1 MTRTILVHAGRRRY
15 RPAIGNWLPS
25 RGACGL
31 VLLVLLRAGGP
42 ALDAEDW
49 PQWLGPQR
57 DSIWREAGVL
67 EKFPATGPRVLWRTP
82 IGSGYS
88 GPAVAQGR
96 VYVMDRISGA
106 GGQDAERVLCV
117 SEAEGKVLWQQAY
130 PCEFKVSYPA
140 GPRTTPNV
148 DHGKVYTLG
157 AVGTLACWDAE
168 TGEKIW
174 SHELTREY
182 KAKIPMWGFAAHP
195 LVAGEK
201 LICLAGGEGRC
212 VIAFNKHTGEEEWH
226 ALSAKE
232 PGYCPPTMIEVGGRK
247 QLIIWHP
254 ESVNSLDP
262 DTGKLFWTQPFTAN
276 LGLTVATPRL
286 AGNLLLVSSFYN
298 GSLLLRLAADE
309 PRASEVWRGRSD
321 SEIKTDGLHSI
332 ITTPFVDEG
341 YIYGVCSYGQFRCL
355 KLETGER
362 VWESFQPTTGQSTR
376 WGTAFIVKNG
386 NRFFLWNEKGD
397 LIIARLSPQG
407 YQEISR
413 AHLLEPTNRDAGRRV
428 VWSHPAFAN
437 RCLYARNDQEL
448 IRVSLSASNEP

>member
-1 MTRTILVHAGRRRY
+1 MTRTILAPAGRRRV
-15 RPAIGNWLPS
+15 RLAIGDSLPS
-25 RGACGL
+25 RGAFGL
-31 VLLVLLRAGGP
+31 VLLVLLWAGGS

-57 DSIWREAGVL
+57 DSVWRESGVL
-67 EKFPATGPRVLWRTP
+67 EKFPAGGPRVLWRTP

-96 VYVMDRISGA
+96 VYLMDRISGA
-106 GGQDAERVLCV
+106 GGQDEERVLCV
-117 SEAEGKVLWQQAY
+117 SETEGKILWQQAY
-130 PCEFKVSYPA
+130 PCEYKMSYPA
-140 GPRTTPNV
+140 GPRTTPTV
-148 DHGKVYTLG
+148 DQGKVYTLG
-157 AVGTLACWDAE
+157 AAGTLACWDAA
-168 TGEKIW
+168 TGKKIW

-182 KAKIPMWGFAAHP
+182 QAKIPVWGFAAHP
-195 LVAGEK
+195 LVAGDK
-201 LICLAGGEGRC
+201 LIC
-212 VIAFNKHTGEEEWH
+212 
-226 ALSAKE
+226 LSAKE
-232 PGYCPPTMIEVGGRK
+232 PGYCPPTMIEAGGRK

-276 LGLTVATPRL
+276 LGLSVATPRQ

-298 GSLLLRLAADE
+298 GSLLLRLAGDE

-386 NRFFLWNEKGD
+386 NRYFLWNEKGD

-413 AHLLEPTNRDAGRRV
+413 AHLLDPINRDAGRKV

-448 IRVSLSASNEP
+448 IRVLLSAANEP

>member
-1 MTRTILVHAGRRRY
+1 MRKILAHAGRRRF
-15 RPAIGNWLPS
+15 RLAFGDWPS
-25 RGACGL
+25 SLGACGL
-31 VLLVLLRAGGP
+31 VLLVLVWAGGS

-57 DSIWREAGVL
+57 DGIWRESGVL
-67 EKFPATGPRVLWRTP
+67 EKFPATGPRVLWRLP

-96 VYVMDRISGA
+96 VYLMDRISAA
-106 GGQDAERVLCV
+106 GGPDAERVLCV
-117 SEAEGKVLWQQAY
+117 SEAEGKILWQQAY
-130 PCEFKVSYPA
+130 PCEFKISYPA

-148 DHGKVYTLG
+148 DQGKVYTLG

-168 TGEKIW
+168 TGKKIW

-195 LVAGEK
+195 LVAGDK

-276 LGLTVATPRL
+276 AGLTVATPRL
-286 AGNLLLVSSFYN
+286 AGSLLLVSSFYN
-298 GSLLLRLAADE
+298 GSLLLRLAGDG
-309 PRASEVWRGRSD
+309 PRAAEVWRGRSD
-321 SEIKTDGLHSI
+321 IEIKTDGLHSI

-448 IRVSLSASNEP
+448 IRVSLAAANEP